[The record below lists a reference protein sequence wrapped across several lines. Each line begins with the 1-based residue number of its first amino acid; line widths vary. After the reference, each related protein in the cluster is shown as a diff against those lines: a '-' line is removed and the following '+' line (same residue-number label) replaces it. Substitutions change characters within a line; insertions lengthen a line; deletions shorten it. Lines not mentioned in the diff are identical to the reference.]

1 MRLTFYAQLRVVT
14 RDIFTLIG
22 DVIISK
28 KCGNSGHV
36 VLPVVKSVPETD
48 IIVKYIF
55 IQ

>member
-1 MRLTFYAQLRVVT
+1 MGVTFYARLRIVT
-14 RDIFTLIG
+14 RDIFTLI
-22 DVIISK
+22 DDIVISK
-28 KCGNSGHV
+28 KCDNSGHV